1 MNYLKGIKLD
11 YINNKRDNY
20 MSLSDICTDLSTDC
34 LINLLSKLDKLN
46 RQLDVMRELE
56 FRMEHR
62 NEITEDKYFELLE
75 TCNGK

>member
-20 MSLSDICTDLSTDC
+20 MSFPDICTDLSTDC
-34 LINLLSKLDKLN
+34 LVNLLSRLDKLN
-46 RQLDVMRELE
+46 KQLDVMRELE

-62 NEITEDKYFELLE
+62 NEITEDRYFELLE
-75 TCNGK
+75 TCNGE

>member
-1 MNYLKGIKLD
+1 
-11 YINNKRDNY
+11 
-20 MSLSDICTDLSTDC
+20 MSLSDLCIDLSTDC
-34 LINLLSKLDKLN
+34 LISLLSRLDKLN

-75 TCNGK
+75 NCNGF